1 MTTSKSKSTHR
12 PQILERQMAD
22 NVERLQ
28 KNKKTARD
36 CIERSRQLVATS
48 KKAIEAAT
56 SLRRRMKTG

>member
-12 PQILERQMAD
+12 PQILERQIAD

-36 CIERSRQLVATS
+36 CIERSQQLVATS
-48 KKAIEAAT
+48 KKTIEAAT
-56 SLRRRMKTG
+56 SLRRRTKTG